1 MAKIGVF
8 DSGIGGLT
16 VLSAIA
22 NKLPNENLVYF
33 GDTLH
38 LPYGDKDKTQI
49 KEYSEKITNYLINVE
64 KCDAIVIACNTA
76 SAAAY
81 EYLRDEFKG
90 SIPIINVIDP
100 IIEEIVN
107 LDAADIVGIIGTNG
121 TISSGVYQEK
131 LNRRKPICIVKSL
144 ATPMLVPMIES
155 GYANDGIDT
164 DIINNYLKDESL
176 QDIDTLILGCT
187 HYPLIKNEINK
198 IYNNKVRLIDSGYVT
213 ADKLAN
219 ILEKE
224 NLLVKERVGE
234 NVYYVSKLTN
244 TFADTAKKFFGHDI
258 KLIEKDIFTQSE

>member
-1 MAKIGVF
+1 MRIGVF

-22 NKLPNENLVYF
+22 NKLPNETLVYF

-38 LPYGDKDKTQI
+38 LPYGDKDKTDI
-49 KEYSEKITNYLINVE
+49 KEYSEKITNFLINVE

-81 EYLRDEFKG
+81 EYLRDQFKG

-107 LDAADIVGIIGTNG
+107 SPECKTIGIIGTNG

-131 LNRRKPICIVKSL
+131 LNRRKPGCVVKSL

-155 GYANDGIDT
+155 GYAQGSIDT
-164 DIINNYLKDESL
+164 EIINNYLKDENL
-176 QDIDTLILGCT
+176 NGIDTLVLGCT
-187 HYPLIKNEINK
+187 HYPLIKNEINNFF
-198 IYNNKVRLIDSGYVT
+198 NNKVRLIDSGNV
-213 ADKLAN
+213 AAEKLYG

-224 NLLVKERVGE
+224 NKLAKEKVGE
-234 NVYYVSKLTN
+234 NIYYVSKLTN
-244 TFADTAKKFFGHDI
+244 TFADTAKIFFGHDI
-258 KLIEKDIFTQSE
+258 KLIEKDIFTQNE